1 MSDVYCHE
9 SGLCAVEYLDLSYL
23 KEILKTD
30 EDKLMKLW
38 SILTQRLIMINHEK
52 LPEFKF
58 IQKEKIRMFVKMCEV
73 KKYAPGDIID
83 LSLGGICFRGGFK
96 EMGQDIDQAEKTI
109 NKIETEQKK
118 LDYKF
123 KDALQVNSEAHN
135 NASYLASRK

>member
-30 EDKLMKLW
+30 EGKLMKLW
-38 SILTQRLIMINHEK
+38 SILTHRLIMINHEK

-96 EMGQDIDQAEKTI
+96 EMGQDID
-109 NKIETEQKK
+109 
-118 LDYKF
+118 
-123 KDALQVNSEAHN
+123 
-135 NASYLASRK
+135 